1 MNCECDDQ
9 LAFSLIDLM
18 DSADL
23 QYFTNADGS
32 GFDHAG
38 HCHAVA
44 NQGGVTD
51 NITGDQ
57 TNADIDGGDEGPVT
71 NELKCCGTYPQ
82 RFEFFTH
89 GGSRACCG
97 ENTYNSNKLECCEG
111 DFLGQI
117 GSCDLR
123 RK

>member
-18 DSADL
+18 DSADP

-38 HCHAVA
+38 QCHAVA
-44 NQGGVTD
+44 NQGSGAD
-51 NITGDQ
+51 NLTGDQ
-57 TNADIDGGDEGPVT
+57 TSADENGGDGGPVAK
-71 NELKCCGTYPQ
+71 ELKCCGTYPQ

-97 ENTYNSNKLECCEG
+97 ESTYNSNKLECCEG
-111 DFLGQI
+111 DFLSQI
-117 GSCDLR
+117 GSCDLLQ
-123 RK
+123 K